1 MINGENQLKKTDRIS
16 NRIHILSNLEAIIKE
31 SVYYRSYSEE
41 LNNCSAIYKICLS
54 EKENKIKIL

>member
-16 NRIHILSNLEAIIKE
+16 NRIHILSNLDAIIKE

-41 LNNCSAIYKICLS
+41 LNNCSATYKVSLS